1 MKIQLLEKT
10 ACFFPYLVLFAYIV
24 GAISCYVLD
33 MIGYLING
41 SIMAIPVFIASVA
54 FVLIKKNDIN
64 LLTKVTLFPYS
75 SSMSVTLFLLA
86 YTFSILLLFAVPV
99 EPKLSLAA
107 VLIPYAIIFI
117 QILSRRILPAA
128 VLFEIML
135 ILAVTIY
142 SYTLRSALYFG
153 ATDIMQHIHMST
165 VTSLSG
171 HVLSGEL
178 GDYAHFPLY
187 HIFMALSSN
196 ILGLDI
202 QTALFITTC
211 LIYITTVL
219 LLYLLVNGIFQNE
232 QISLMI
238 VLVYAMNADVIYYGT
253 YMVTRTL
260 AYVGF
265 LILLYLLYSLANP
278 KTNPKHAV
286 ARPTA
291 QRFCVV
297 ITSVFILLAH
307 QISTP
312 MIIAML
318 GLLFGLELFIRDR
331 RHVNLTFLMVL
342 ITLFACY
349 WTFTAYSFVEQIL
362 PRANLALY
370 QNMILSKVVN
380 LGLSFLVDN
389 LDTLLV
395 VFFGVIGMLYL
406 IWKQQ
411 PRSSII
417 FGMFGLIAIL
427 LNVPNVLSVVFQ
439 FMQILR
445 IDRFAILFLP
455 FLAIV
460 VGVGIYILIRHLST
474 MNVPLKLVGTLLIA
488 LVVLYGIGSL
498 GLVKH
503 EPSYQRYS
511 FEQDEMTGFNHVLE
525 TVPSDS
531 SLFSDYYTSRFFTR
545 QRSYE
550 PESSGLPYYT
560 LHWMQDNLTVS
571 GESGYIVIPY
581 EQFRKGG
588 LLYGKGDE
596 FDPENYQP
604 YLPTEE
610 NVRYIAL
617 QLSSKDKIYSN
628 EGIDLYRFMR

>member
-24 GAISCYVLD
+24 GAISCY
-33 MIGYLING
+33 MFGMTGYLING

-54 FVLIKKNDIN
+54 FILIKKTDID

-75 SSMSVTLFLLA
+75 SSTSVTLFLLA
-86 YTFSILLLFAVPV
+86 YTFSILLLFAAPV
-99 EPKLSLAA
+99 EPKLSLGA
-107 VLIPYAIIFI
+107 VIIPYAIIFI
-117 QILSRRILPAA
+117 QTLSRRILPAV

-135 ILAVTIY
+135 VLAVTIY

-153 ATDIMQHIHMST
+153 ATDTMPHIYMST
-165 VTSLSG
+165 VTLLSG
-171 HVLSGEL
+171 HVISGGL
-178 GDYAHFPLY
+178 GDYAYFPLY
-187 HIFMALSSN
+187 HVFMSLSSQ

-202 QTALFITTC
+202 QTALFIITC
-211 LIYITTVL
+211 LIYVTTVL
-219 LLYLLVNGIFQNE
+219 FLYLLVNGIFHNE

-238 VLVYAMNADVIYYGT
+238 ALVYSMNADVIYYGT
-253 YMVTRTL
+253 YMVTRTF

-265 LILLYLLYSLANP
+265 LILLYLLYSLEKPKANSERVI
-278 KTNPKHAV
+278 T
-286 ARPTA
+286 RPTG

-297 ITSVFILLAH
+297 VVLIFILLVH

-312 MIIAML
+312 MIIILL
-318 GLLFGLELFIRDR
+318 GLLLGIERFIHDR
-331 RHVNLTFLMVL
+331 RHVNLILLMVP

-349 WTFTAYSFVEQIL
+349 WTFTAYSFFEQIL
-362 PRANLALY
+362 PRADPALY
-370 QNMILSKVVN
+370 QTIILSRVVN
-380 LGLSFLVDN
+380 LGLSFLTDN

-395 VFFGVIGMLYL
+395 VFFGVMGMLYL
-406 IWKQQ
+406 LWKQQ
-411 PRSSII
+411 PRYSVVFGI
-417 FGMFGLIAIL
+417 FGMIAIL
-427 LNVPNVLSVVFQ
+427 LNVPNILSVVFQ

-445 IDRFAILFLP
+445 IDRFAFLFLP

-460 VGVGIYILIRHLST
+460 MGVGIYILTRHLST
-474 MNVPLKLVGTLLIA
+474 MKIPPKLVGTLLIA

-511 FEQDEMTGFNHVLE
+511 FEQDEIAGFNHVLE
-525 TVPSDS
+525 TVPGDS
-531 SLFSDYYTSRFFTR
+531 SLFSDYYTSRFFAR
-545 QRSYE
+545 QGRYE
-550 PESSGLPYYT
+550 PEIPGLPYYT

-571 GESGYIVIPY
+571 GESGYIIIPY

-588 LLYGKGDE
+588 LLYGKSAG
-596 FDPENYQP
+596 FDPEDNQP

-610 NVRYIAL
+610 NIRYITL

-628 EGIDLYRFMR
+628 EGIDLYRFMH

>member
-1 MKIQLLEKT
+1 MKIRLLEKT
-10 ACFFPYLVLFAYIV
+10 ASLFPYLVLFTYIV
-24 GAISCYVLD
+24 GAIFCYVFD
-33 MIGYLING
+33 TMGYLING
-41 SIMAIPVFIASVA
+41 SIMAIPAVIASVA
-54 FVLIKKNDIN
+54 FILIKKKDID
-64 LLTKVTLFPYS
+64 LLTKATLFSYS
-75 SSMSVTLFLLA
+75 SSMSVALFLLS
-86 YTFSILLLFAVPV
+86 YTLSVLLLFAIPA
-99 EPKLSLAA
+99 EPQLGLAA

-153 ATDIMQHIHMST
+153 ATDTMRHIYMST
-165 VTSLSG
+165 VTFLSG

-187 HIFMALSSN
+187 HVFIALSSN

-202 QTALFITTC
+202 QTTLFITTC

-219 LLYLLVNGIFQNE
+219 FLYLLVNGIFRNE
-232 QISLMI
+232 QISLLI

-253 YMVTRTL
+253 YMVTRAL

-278 KTNPKHAV
+278 NTNPKHAV
-286 ARPTA
+286 TRPAA

-297 ITSVFILLAH
+297 IIFVFILLAH

-312 MIIAML
+312 MIIAL
-318 GLLFGLELFIRDR
+318 IGLLFGLELFIRDR
-331 RHVNLTFLMVL
+331 RHVNLAFLMVP

-362 PRANLALY
+362 PRVNPSLY
-370 QNMILSKVVN
+370 QNIIFSKVVN

-389 LDTLLV
+389 LDTLFV
-395 VFFGVIGMLYL
+395 VFFAVMGMLYL

-411 PRSSII
+411 PRYSII
-417 FGMFGLIAIL
+417 FGVFGLIAIL
-427 LNVPNVLSVVFQ
+427 LNVPNVLTLVFQ
-439 FMQILR
+439 FTQVLR

-460 VGVGIYILIRHLST
+460 MGVGIYILTRHLST
-474 MNVPLKLVGTLLIA
+474 MNVPLKLVGSLLIA

-511 FEQDEMTGFNHVLE
+511 FDQDEVVGFNHVLE
-525 TVPSDS
+525 TVPSGS
-531 SLFSDYYTSRFFTR
+531 SLFADYYTGRFFNR
-545 QRSYE
+545 QRSYQS
-550 PESSGLPYYT
+550 ESLGLPYYT
-560 LHWMQDNLTVS
+560 FYWMQDNLLVS
-571 GESGYIVIPY
+571 GESGYILIPY

-596 FDPENYQP
+596 FDPENHQP

-610 NVRYIAL
+610 NIQYIAL

-628 EGIDLYRFMR
+628 EGIDLYRFMH